1 MKWVN
6 LHLFFS
12 STQSTFANCLLIL
25 GEEFKEKIIPHAVD
39 FFTGK
44 ALDYEDY
51 DDEDDFEV
59 KKKKKKKMSSG
70 TYSFINLIF
79 Y

>member
-1 MKWVN
+1 LSFV
-6 LHLFFS
+6 
-12 STQSTFANCLLIL
+12 

-59 KKKKKKKMSSG
+59 NQWQLWFFFLCI
-70 TYSFINLIF
+70 TNLNSMIG
-79 Y
+79 